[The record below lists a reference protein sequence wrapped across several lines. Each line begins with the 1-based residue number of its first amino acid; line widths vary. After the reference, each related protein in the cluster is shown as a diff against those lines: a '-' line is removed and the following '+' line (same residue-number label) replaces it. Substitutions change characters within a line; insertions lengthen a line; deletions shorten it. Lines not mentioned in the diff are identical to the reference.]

1 MAVSCIRGEE
11 MYTAGLGARILT
23 ALEDDQ
29 KFIHVLSGGNAGE
42 RRVGKADPFA
52 VFAREHQHVRLLHT
66 VNTGDSQCPMK
77 QALVEHAFCQRPGE
91 RERVRLRK
99 HFVVQRIFGNG
110 LRKFDRRLRRY
121 DNHHHKI

>member
-1 MAVSCIRGEE
+1 
-11 MYTAGLGARILT
+11 
-23 ALEDDQ
+23 
-29 KFIHVLSGGNAGE
+29 
-42 RRVGKADPFA
+42 
-52 VFAREHQHVRLLHT
+52 
-66 VNTGDSQCPMK
+66 MK

-99 HFVVQRIFGNG
+99 RFVVQRIFGNG